1 MKLGEQIKQFKC
13 RVAQGFNQLG
23 VTFFLV
29 KAAISPQFS
38 LNFGVIWKRT
48 MFRQAQLAG
57 SLALGLVI
65 ISNAIF
71 RHQTGS
77 GTGDVSPVTG
87 AWALAFM
94 TGHGGSI
101 RVKSPPF

>member
-1 MKLGEQIKQFKC
+1 MKFGEQIKQLKC
-13 RVAQGFNQLG
+13 RMAQGFNQLG

-29 KAAISPQFS
+29 KAAISAQFGF
-38 LNFGVIWKRT
+38 NFGVIRKRAVL
-48 MFRQAQLAG
+48 RQAKLAG

-77 GTGDVSPVTG
+77 GTGDISPVTG